1 MRLIAVFLVLVCASP
16 AFAGTS
22 LKQECDAA
30 RGKQP
35 VTATNP
41 LAVRLAKSSEPI
53 RGATLQRFVQCGYR
67 NKKFVRALESLVL
80 TITTQ
85 DRGDVQFDTKVP
97 GQAKSY
103 FVECVTELGT
113 PLGKLVK
120 GFKGPLALSC
130 VHRIYR
136 TDGRE
141 PDRVTG
147 VNSYKPEQGTLAVTA
162 RKGMTLT
169 LRFDATVENSFETLR
184 LDGEAAGAMSN
195 TLQVFD
201 CPTKNN
207 SRAPVP
213 PPCG

>member
-1 MRLIAVFLVLVCASP
+1 MAVWVLLACATPVLAAPS
-16 AFAGTS
+16 T

-30 RGKQP
+30 RGRQP
-35 VTATNP
+35 VTTTNP
-41 LAVRLAKSSEPI
+41 LAVRVTKSSAPI

-67 NKKFVRALESLVL
+67 NKKLVRALESLVL
-80 TITTQ
+80 TITTE

-97 GQAKSY
+97 GQGTSY
-103 FVECVTELGT
+103 FVECVTELNT
-113 PLGKLVK
+113 PLAKLVK
-120 GFKGPLALSC
+120 GYKAPLGLSC

-147 VNSYKPEQGTLAVTA
+147 VNAYKRERGTLEVASA
-162 RKGMTLT
+162 KGMTLT
-169 LRFDATVENSFETLR
+169 LRFDATVINRFEKLR
-184 LDGEAAGAMSN
+184 LDGEASGAMSN

-201 CPTKNN
+201 CPTQRN
-207 SRAPVP
+207 SRAPIP